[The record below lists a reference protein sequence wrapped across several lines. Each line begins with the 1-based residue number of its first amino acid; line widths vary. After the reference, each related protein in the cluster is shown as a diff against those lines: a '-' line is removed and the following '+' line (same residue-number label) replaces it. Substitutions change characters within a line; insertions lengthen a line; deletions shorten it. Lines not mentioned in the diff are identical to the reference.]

1 VSAPA
6 LAIDTSGSFCSVAL
20 ITEAGA
26 LHHRGSQGTGD
37 HFERISQIVS
47 ELLDSVGVRASELS
61 HIRIGVGP
69 GSFTGLRIGMSF
81 AKGLAM
87 AAKVPLIG
95 VCSFF
100 GVARTLAA
108 VEGTGPDGRMIVIAD
123 ARREEVFL
131 AEYLVS
137 ASVVQEVFA
146 PRIAPTSEV
155 IEWMKVHPTGIVATP
170 NAGLQLINQV
180 QLQVESDIATGLL
193 LTDVGPLPPFSVI
206 ELAQL
211 EPNYIRAVAAKSIEE
226 RNLGA

>member
-1 VSAPA
+1 
-6 LAIDTSGSFCSVAL
+6 
-20 ITEAGA
+20 
-26 LHHRGSQGTGD
+26 
-37 HFERISQIVS
+37 
-47 ELLDSVGVRASELS
+47 
-61 HIRIGVGP
+61 
-69 GSFTGLRIGMSF
+69 MSF

-155 IEWMKVHPTGIVATP
+155 IEWMKAHPTGIVATP